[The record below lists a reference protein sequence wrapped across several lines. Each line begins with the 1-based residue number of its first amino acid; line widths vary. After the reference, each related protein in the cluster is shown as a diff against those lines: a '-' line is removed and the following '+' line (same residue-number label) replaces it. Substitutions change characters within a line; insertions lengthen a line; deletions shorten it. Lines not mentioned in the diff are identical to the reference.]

1 MENAESVYDIIPLYD
16 FYGMYEFE
24 YGGAEYAVGDD
35 DAADE
40 AAFERTK
47 SLIDDIGYEGFN
59 PGFMESHIDGDQL
72 ADYMEDWFY
81 DDMNDRP
88 EDYLDEDDREISKEA
103 EQKIDN
109 IDGDNGELQEE
120 LEETS

>member
-1 MENAESVYDIIPLYD
+1 
-16 FYGMYEFE
+16 MYEFE

-47 SLIDDIGYEGFN
+47 SLIEDIGYEGFN
-59 PGFMESHIDGDQL
+59 PGFMESHIDGDQV

-88 EDYLDEDDREISKEA
+88 EDYLDEDDRELTNEA
-103 EQKIDN
+103 EAEDR
-109 IDGDNGELQEE
+109 
-120 LEETS
+120 